1 MSPPRIHVAVVHDN
15 FLTRVGLTATFAA
28 CEDMAVRSIDLDGAE
43 LLGFDVAVAD
53 LRSGLSVLEAA
64 RRDRAHARGPRVVI
78 VASSDLEWQIRQA
91 VKCGA
96 AAYMLLGAT
105 GEELVGAVR
114 SAHEGGCH
122 LPPSIAAKLAR
133 SLTAE
138 SLTARDEEVLALVT
152 EGLCNKL
159 IAKRLGI
166 AVGTVKTHLRAA
178 FDKLQ
183 IRSRVQ
189 AVVMAKGRGPLRHG
203 SASTA
208 QVLARPSPSSSSTS
222 LRADSPADG
231 VSEFDTQRVG
241 TVQRFAH

>member
-1 MSPPRIHVAVVHDN
+1 MSSPRIRVAVVHDN

-28 CEDMAVRSIDLDGAE
+28 CTDMAVRAIDPGDAESLD
-43 LLGFDVAVAD
+43 FDVAVAD
-53 LRSGLSVLEAA
+53 LRSGLAILDAV
-64 RRDRAHARGPRVVI
+64 RTDRTYNRGPRVAI

-114 SAHEGGCH
+114 SAHEGRCH

-138 SLTARDEEVLALVT
+138 SLTAREEEVLALVT

-159 IAKRLGI
+159 IAKRLDI

-183 IRSRVQ
+183 VDSRVQ
-189 AVVMAKGRGPLRHG
+189 AVVMARARGILRQT
-203 SASTA
+203 SDSTA
-208 QVLARPSPSSSSTS
+208 LLLARPAPPLGNTS
-222 LRADSPADG
+222 VPLDRP
-231 VSEFDTQRVG
+231 VSRVPEFDMPSVG
-241 TVQRFAH
+241 T